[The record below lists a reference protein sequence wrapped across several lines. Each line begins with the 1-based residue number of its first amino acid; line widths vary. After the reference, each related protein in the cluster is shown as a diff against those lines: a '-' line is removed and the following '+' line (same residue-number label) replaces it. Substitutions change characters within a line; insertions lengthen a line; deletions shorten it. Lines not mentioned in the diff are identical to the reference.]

1 MEKEILEGYKEE
13 ILFYLDNPGKI
24 SRVSFFDD
32 TYKKNVD
39 LIFST
44 IFDEKA
50 PADSAE
56 ACAYLFGKACEMN
69 ILKVVRP
76 DNRRIWL
83 SKKEVLEGIVFDLP
97 HHLEDAV
104 LEAMDGCEDAC
115 SEYIKNNVEVD
126 VKDLLLD
133 IEYIAEA
140 IVVKHRL
147 FNIEVEGFN
156 NSMVAFPQELY
167 IYANNIGLK
176 ALEQRGYKILGTA
189 ETFTSPVS
197 AILESPLGEKMAVY
211 EHVTISPNTAKFANY
226 KIEELKKYAE
236 KEKLVPYCL
245 GIMVEAEDEASK
257 KAGVIV
263 KGQKAA
269 IKMTSFI
276 DLK

>member
-1 MEKEILEGYKEE
+1 MEKEVFEGYKEE
-13 ILFYLDNPGKI
+13 ILFYLENPGKV

-44 IFDEKA
+44 IFDEEA
-50 PADSAE
+50 PADSSE

-97 HHLEDAV
+97 YHLEDAV

-115 SEYIKNNVEVD
+115 AEFIKNNVDSD

-140 IVVKHRL
+140 IIVKHRL
-147 FNIEVEGFN
+147 FNVEVEGFN
-156 NSMVAFPQELY
+156 NSEVAFPQELY
-167 IYANNIGLK
+167 IYANNVGLK
-176 ALEQRGYKILGTA
+176 ALEQQGYKVLGTS
-189 ETFTSPVS
+189 ESFTSPVS
-197 AILESPLGEKMAVY
+197 VILENPQGEKMAVY
-211 EHVTISPNTAKFANY
+211 EQVTISPKTAKFSNY
-226 KIEELKKYAE
+226 KIEELKKYAI
-236 KEKLVPYCL
+236 KEKITPYCL
-245 GIMVEAEDEASK
+245 GIMVEAEDADSS
-257 KAGVIV
+257 KAGVVV
-263 KGQKAA
+263 KGKKAT

-276 DLK
+276 NLN